1 MFRDVTGCGHWLAFG
16 GLAPEIS
23 RSHYEARKTIEEAK
37 KEIHYSNKKKFNR
50 SRLQHNFQTSEKE
63 E

>member
-37 KEIHYSNKKKFNR
+37 KEIHYSNKKKLKNI
-50 SRLQHNFQTSEKE
+50 
-63 E
+63 